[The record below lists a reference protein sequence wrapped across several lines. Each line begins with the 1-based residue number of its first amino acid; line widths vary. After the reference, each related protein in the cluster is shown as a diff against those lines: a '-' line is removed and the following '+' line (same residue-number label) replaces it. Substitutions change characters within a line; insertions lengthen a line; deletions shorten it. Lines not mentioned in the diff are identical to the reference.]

1 MFTKR
6 HYIAIAQIINFRL
19 DVLST
24 SELPYQ
30 ALNAKAQEIRFFI
43 NNFMYEFAKDN
54 NLFDK
59 EKFEKACYKNI
70 RLSDKNFENFQKALC
85 DLPYVEML
93 NIDIMSKNIM
103 VGEPFVTYL

>member
-24 SELPYQ
+24 SDLPYQ
-30 ALNAKAQEIRFFI
+30 ELNAKAQEIGLFI
-43 NNFMYEFAKDN
+43 NNFNYEFSKDN

-59 EKFEKACYKNI
+59 EKFRKACYKNI
-70 RLSDKNFENFQKALC
+70 RLSDKNFDKL
-85 DLPYVEML
+85 VERVHH
-93 NIDIMSKNIM
+93 IEI
-103 VGEPFVTYL
+103 